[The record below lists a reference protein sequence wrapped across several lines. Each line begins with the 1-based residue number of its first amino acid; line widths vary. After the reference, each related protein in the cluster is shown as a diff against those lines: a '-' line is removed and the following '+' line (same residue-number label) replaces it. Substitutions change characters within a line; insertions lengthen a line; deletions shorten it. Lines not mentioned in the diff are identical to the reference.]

1 MENNGE
7 IIEEKHI
14 WGIHTPEINEDLF
27 LQKSTLAIGWKE
39 IGDLSNVEKN
49 RDAFREK
56 YVSTYPDAKKGNI
69 AVNSG
74 TLFRFTCEMQI
85 GDYVVFPSKSDRMI
99 NIGIVDSNY
108 IFNGEAYHYVH
119 QRKVKWLKH
128 LPRTAFSQGALYETG
143 SLLTLFTV
151 KNYASEFLTAIE
163 KNIVN
168 DIPEEDES
176 VAVTAD
182 EIQENTTDYIIKEIS
197 RQLKGYDFEDFVAN
211 VLEAMGYKTKISQH
225 GGDGGRDIIAYQGE
239 LQLPPRIVVQAKSQ
253 DSNISSSLVRDL
265 KGAMREGDYGFFVA
279 LSDYSKDAKEY
290 LEQNP
295 IIRGI
300 NGVQFVKLFLEYYD
314 KLDEKYRDMF
324 PLKKVYIP
332 IQKESKE

>member
-1 MENNGE
+1 MENNNDM
-7 IIEEKHI
+7 IEEKHI
-14 WGIHTPEINEDLF
+14 WGIHTPEINDDLF
-27 LQKSTLAIGWKE
+27 LQNNTLAIGWKE
-39 IGDLSNVEKN
+39 IGDLSNIEKN

-56 YVSTYPDAKKGNI
+56 YISTYPDAKKGNI
-69 AVNSG
+69 ATNSG
-74 TLFRFTCEMQI
+74 TLFRFVCEMQI

-99 NIGIVDSNY
+99 NIGVVESDY
-108 IFNGEAYHYVH
+108 IFNSEAYHYVN

-128 LPRTAFSQGALYETG
+128 LPRTAFSQGALYEIG
-143 SLLTLFTV
+143 SFITLFTV
-151 KNYASEFLTAIE
+151 KNYANEFMIAIE

-168 DIPEEDES
+168 DISEEDES
-176 VAVTAD
+176 VAITSD

-197 RQLKGYDFEDFVAN
+197 RQLKGYDFEDLVAN
-211 VLEAMGYKTKISQH
+211 VLEAMGYRTKISQH

-239 LQLPPRIVVQAKSQ
+239 LPPRIVAQAKSQ
-253 DSNISSSLVRDL
+253 DSKISSSLVRDL

-279 LSDYSKDAKEY
+279 LSDYSKDAKDY
-290 LEQNP
+290 LKQNP

-324 PLKKVYIP
+324 PLKKIYIP
-332 IQKESKE
+332 IQKEPKE

>member
-1 MENNGE
+1 MNNE
-7 IIEEKHI
+7 IMEEKHI
-14 WGIHTPEINEDLF
+14 WGIHTPEINDDLF
-27 LQKSTLAIGWKE
+27 LQRNTLAIGWEK

-56 YVSTYPDAKKGNI
+56 YTSTYPDAKKGNI
-69 AVNSG
+69 ATNSG

-99 NIGIVDSNY
+99 NIGTVESDY
-108 IFNGEAYHYVH
+108 TFNSKANHYVH
-119 QRKVKWLKH
+119 QRKVKWLKQ
-128 LPRTAFSQGALYETG
+128 LPRTAFSQGALYEIG
-143 SLLTLFTV
+143 SFITLFTV
-151 KNYASEFLTAIE
+151 KNYANEFMAAIE
-163 KNIVN
+163 NNVVN
-168 DIPEEDES
+168 DISEEDES
-176 VAVTAD
+176 VAVTAE
-182 EIQENTTDYIIKEIS
+182 EIQESTTDFIIKEIS
-197 RQLKGYDFEDFVAN
+197 RQLKGYDFEELVAN
-211 VLEAMGYKTKISQH
+211 VLEAMGYRTKISQH
-225 GGDGGRDIIAYQGE
+225 GGDEGKDIVAYQGE

-253 DSNISSSLVRDL
+253 DSKISSPLIRNL
-265 KGAMREGDYGFFVA
+265 KGSLREGDYGFFVA
-279 LSDYSKDAKEY
+279 LSDYSKDAKDY

-332 IQKESKE
+332 VQKESEE